1 MGHYLYKGLKKP
13 LVFFG
18 LKDKYIYYALGSA
31 LTGVISLAVL
41 PSFMGFIGALIGAGI
56 GGGGVWYTFH
66 MQTHKGLY
74 NKQKN
79 KDELHIFPKRMEK
92 EKKEFLKE
100 LTSLR
105 DLLLQTKT
113 QMEIFYLKR
122 ENLFKSI
129 SEEQAK
135 DFLQDEESKKIVNE
149 IEENGLQIEQ
159 ILYNTYNS

>member
-1 MGHYLYKGLKKP
+1 
-13 LVFFG
+13 
-18 LKDKYIYYALGSA
+18 
-31 LTGVISLAVL
+31 
-41 PSFMGFIGALIGAGI
+41 
-56 GGGGVWYTFH
+56 
-66 MQTHKGLY
+66 
-74 NKQKN
+74 
-79 KDELHIFPKRMEK
+79 MEK

-105 DLLLQTKT
+105 DLLLKTKK

>member
-1 MGHYLYKGLKKP
+1 
-13 LVFFG
+13 
-18 LKDKYIYYALGSA
+18 
-31 LTGVISLAVL
+31 
-41 PSFMGFIGALIGAGI
+41 
-56 GGGGVWYTFH
+56 
-66 MQTHKGLY
+66 
-74 NKQKN
+74 
-79 KDELHIFPKRMEK
+79 MEK

-129 SEEQAK
+129 SEEQTK
-135 DFLQDEESKKIVNE
+135 HFLQDEESKKIVNE

>member
-1 MGHYLYKGLKKP
+1 
-13 LVFFG
+13 
-18 LKDKYIYYALGSA
+18 
-31 LTGVISLAVL
+31 
-41 PSFMGFIGALIGAGI
+41 
-56 GGGGVWYTFH
+56 
-66 MQTHKGLY
+66 
-74 NKQKN
+74 
-79 KDELHIFPKRMEK
+79 MEK

-113 QMEIFYLKR
+113 QMEIFY
-122 ENLFKSI
+122 FKSI

-135 DFLQDEESKKIVNE
+135 HFLQDEESKKIVNE